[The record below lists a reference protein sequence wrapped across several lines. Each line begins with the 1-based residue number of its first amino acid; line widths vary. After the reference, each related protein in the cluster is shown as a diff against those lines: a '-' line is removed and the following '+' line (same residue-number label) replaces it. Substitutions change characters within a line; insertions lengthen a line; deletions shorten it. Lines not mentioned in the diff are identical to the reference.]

1 MDSMS
6 SSPSSSNFMYLFGAI
21 ILVCVAIYFLLL
33 AIDSLGLEEKKTQAK
48 VSSKGYKQAG
58 KTYITQIV
66 ANRPIVLPQV
76 KPEMYILEVE
86 IQGRKIEC
94 VVDKSLFDRI
104 EVGEEVQVLYQKR
117 RILGKIQVI
126 QVIH

>member
-1 MDSMS
+1 MSS

-21 ILVCVAIYFLLL
+21 ILFCVAIYFLLL
-33 AIDSLGLEEKKTQAK
+33 AIDSLGLEEKKTQVK
-48 VSSKGYKQAG
+48 VISKGYKQAG

-76 KPEMYILEVE
+76 KPEMYILGVE
-86 IQGRKIEC
+86 IQGREIEC

-104 EVGEEVQVLYQKR
+104 EVGEEIQVLYQKR

>member
-1 MDSMS
+1 
-6 SSPSSSNFMYLFGAI
+6 MYLFGAI
-21 ILVCVAIYFLLL
+21 ILFCVAIYFLLL
-33 AIDSLGLEEKKTQAK
+33 AIDSLGLEEKKTQVK
-48 VSSKGYKQAG
+48 VISKGYKQAG

-76 KPEMYILEVE
+76 KPEMYILGVE
-86 IQGRKIEC
+86 IQGREIEC

-104 EVGEEVQVLYQKR
+104 EVGEEIQVLYQKR

>member
-1 MDSMS
+1 MS

-48 VSSKGYKQAG
+48 VISKGYKQAT

-66 ANRPIVLPQV
+66 NNRPKLFPTF

-94 VVDKSLFDRI
+94 VIDKSLFDRI
-104 EVGEEVQVLYQKR
+104 EVGEEVQVLYKKR